1 MFNDVHGKYIVHGA
15 HGKASWLMRRTVD
28 SQSSFGTEHTWKFR
42 RGPCVLG
49 KSIIDGVNYCFF
61 IFCIHMSKIY
71 VIYIYTRIYIY
82 IYSHTHTHMY
92 IYIYTYIYIYIS
104 PNNVRSQAIYIYIP
118 VVSPLYPH
126 VISHSIPLSFLYI
139 QFFFKVDTHKYSIS
153 QYINMSHCK
162 YQSSLYMHPIIYP
175 LYRNTYAGK
184 CSTCVGKFIS
194 NMYSPCIFPSPHITS
209 QSTTKHIKPLVTMK
223 HCKSW
228 GTMGYT
234 SWIRASASV
243 FTASVGAP
251 WESVSTNSAETG

>member
-1 MFNDVHGKYIVHGA
+1 MYLANPLLMVLIIVSLFSA
-15 HGKASWLMRRTVD
+15 YTCLRYM
-28 SQSSFGTEHTWKFR
+28 
-42 RGPCVLG
+42 L
-49 KSIIDGVNYCFF
+49 Y
-61 IFCIHMSKIY
+61 
-71 VIYIYTRIYIY
+71 IYIHVYIYIY
-82 IYSHTHTHMY
+82 IYIHIRTHTC

-104 PNNVRSQAIYIYIP
+104 PNNVRSQAIYIYIYP
-118 VVSPLYPH
+118 CSFPAVSPCHFPFYSL
-126 VISHSIPLSFLYI
+126 VISIYP
-139 QFFFKVDTHKYSIS
+139 FFFKVDTHKYSIS